1 MARPGILGVSAA
13 RLHDG
18 AARSFETLRINRTS
32 ASKPQGLSF
41 SGAAAASVVSAV
53 TAFSAA
59 RGTTLRSN
67 LRARHVAM
75 AQTIEANAYLKAKI
89 EEMVALQPVMVFSK
103 SWCPFCK
110 KAKEAME
117 QQGIRFGVCELD
129 QLGSEVEAEVQDIL
143 AGLTGARTVPRV
155 FVGGNCIGGG
165 TDTEK
170 LAADGS
176 LKKMVGEALASYKNK
191 VSGATSFELEKS
203 DEEWLSELDSEK
215 FRILRRRGT
224 EPPGSHKYDKF
235 LPKVGHFSCGG
246 CGLPLYSASS
256 KFASTCGW
264 PVFDKCYASDDVG
277 QHVMGQPDGSGA
289 LEIVCTRCGSHL
301 GHVFY
306 DSVTE
311 ANPNGERH

>member
-1 MARPGILGVSAA
+1 MARPGMLGLSAV

-18 AARSFETLRINRTS
+18 AARSLETLRSSRP
-32 ASKPQGLSF
+32 AVSKPQGLSF
-41 SGAAAASVVSAV
+41 SSSAAAVVSAV

-59 RGTTLRSN
+59 RGTALRSG

-75 AQTIEANAYLKAKI
+75 KGQTIEANAYLKAKV

-110 KAKEAME
+110 KAKDAMK

-129 QLGSEVEAEVQDIL
+129 NLGEEVEAEIQDIL
-143 AGLTGARTVPRV
+143 AGITGARTVPRV
-155 FVGGNCIGGG
+155 FVGGKCIGGG

-170 LAADGS
+170 LAEDGS
-176 LKKMVGEALASYKNK
+176 LKKMVGEAMEAYKSK
-191 VSGATSFELEKS
+191 VTGANSFQLEKS
-203 DEEWLSELDSEK
+203 DEEWMSSLDAQK

-224 EPPGSHKYDKF
+224 EPPGSHEYDKF
-235 LPKVGHFSCGG
+235 LPKAGHFSCAG

-256 KFASTCGW
+256 KFASNCGW
-264 PVFDKCYASDDVG
+264 PVFDKCYASEDMG
-277 QHVMGQPDGSGA
+277 QHVMGQPDGTGA

-311 ANPNGERH
+311 

>member
-1 MARPGILGVSAA
+1 MARPGMLGLSAV
-13 RLHDG
+13 RVHDG
-18 AARSFETLRINRTS
+18 ALRSFETLRASRPS
-32 ASKPQGLSF
+32 ASKPQGLNF
-41 SGAAAASVVSAV
+41 SGSAAAVVSAV

-67 LRARHVAM
+67 LRARHVTM
-75 AQTIEANAYLKAKI
+75 AAKTVQASAYLQTKV
-89 EEMVALQPVMVFSK
+89 EEMVALQPVMLFSK
-103 SWCPFCK
+103 SWCPFCT
-110 KAKEAME
+110 KAKEAMK
-117 QQGIRFGVCELD
+117 QQGIRFATCELD
-129 QLGSEVEAEVQDIL
+129 TLGEEVEAEVQDIL
-143 AGLTGARTVPRV
+143 LGITGARTVPRV

-165 TDTEK
+165 TDTQN

-176 LKKMVGEALASYKNK
+176 LKKMVDEAMETYKNK
-191 VSGATSFELEKS
+191 VTGAVSFQLQKS
-203 DEEWLSELDSEK
+203 DEEWQSELGTEK

-224 EPPGSHKYDKF
+224 ERPGSHKYDKF
-235 LPKVGHFSCGG
+235 LPEAGHFSCAG

-256 KFASTCGW
+256 KFASNCGW
-264 PVFDKCYASDDVG
+264 PVFDKCYASDDLG
-277 QHVMGQPDGSGA
+277 QHVVGQPDGSGA